1 MGRAV
6 LTRVRRRLNLMMVS
20 WIRMR
25 ITGFS
30 TGVTVARRVALGRG
44 VFGIRI
50 RGNVGVRILM
60 GRLLLGGIVAF
71 EG

>member
-1 MGRAV
+1 
-6 LTRVRRRLNLMMVS
+6 
-20 WIRMR
+20 MR

-60 GRLLLGGIVAF
+60 GRLLLGGIVVF